1 MLKILISAKRLE
13 AAKNFGSCQAD
24 SNLEF
29 TFEPSRLLP
38 LQHQH
43 LLTININII
52 SSNKSNMKVNSA
64 KKAKYS
70 SLPLAML
77 EDA

>member
-1 MLKILISAKRLE
+1 MQNVWKLLKILE

-43 LLTININII
+43 LLAININII
-52 SSNKSNMKVNSA
+52 SNNKSNMKVNSA
-64 KKAKYS
+64 KAKYS

>member
-1 MLKILISAKRLE
+1 MLKLLE

-24 SNLEF
+24 GNLEF

-52 SSNKSNMKVNSA
+52 SNNKGNIKVNSA
-64 KKAKYS
+64 KEKYS